1 MKMVHAAIKV
11 FESVKAA
18 IVLEWPFLFVSLQRG
33 KSKEEEK
40 KASQFRCEAVC
51 WCCCW
56 PVANGPPETLLP
68 PKSRSETKTKSP
80 RTFCFKIWYYWA
92 CWAQLMEMGVWE
104 VFLLLSF
111 EPSDCSQAFWL
122 DTLWQNYI
130 FDPKSWLWLKKAA
143 AVCLQLKLFTMS
155 PISCL
160 LTIQLFV
167 YNFEWVFLQFQLFVC
182 NFSCLFTISAVLDRK
197 EKKTHHD
204 VLEFLEKLHFVT
216 VCYYWHYQHRHAHL
230 FKLLYQC
237 QKRSKERSVL
247 LEDYYYNHFLRK
259 KRKAK

>member
-18 IVLEWPFLFVSLQRG
+18 IVLEWPFLFVSLQRA
-33 KSKEEEK
+33 KSKEEK

-104 VFLLLSF
+104 EVFLLLSF

-130 FDPKSWLWLKKAA
+130 FGPKSWLWLKKAA

-155 PISCL
+155 PICL
-160 LTIQLFV
+160 QLQLFV
-167 YNFEWVFLQFQLFVC
+167 YNFE
-182 NFSCLFTISAVLDRK
+182 CLFFK
-197 EKKTHHD
+197 
-204 VLEFLEKLHFVT
+204 FQHFVT